1 MSAYPTIID
10 CISISTYSTLS
21 EIEIAWKKLENTGIA
36 MAFQKYEWCK
46 TWVEHMAPAV
56 GASPLIV
63 CGRDVAGEVVFIL
76 PFQKR
81 EIGKVRV
88 LEWLGQQS
96 GTACGGL
103 YTDSFCSETGQNW
116 FNKNFR
122 NVLNLLGHLEALNLR
137 HMPKTILG
145 RLNPL
150 AILHQSPSAN
160 ASFVLNLQKQ
170 YEVILQAK
178 RSSRSISKMRR
189 RDERLEQSGAL
200 TFDILSGDAADSAL
214 QLGLL
219 HKNLQLKKAGVA
231 SVFDHHDIEFYR
243 QVLRADKKLLRV
255 FRLQL
260 NGNTL
265 ATMVGATADTNFWL
279 LISALAPD
287 IDLQFSPGDY
297 LLRRTISICCAEGIS
312 IYDFSLGEQSYKQLW
327 ADERVLYFNSIRA
340 LNYRGQLFAVSNR
353 LTEAVKRFAKHNTR
367 IREFYYE
374 ARQRLRGKKN

>member
-1 MSAYPTIID
+1 
-10 CISISTYSTLS
+10 
-21 EIEIAWKKLENTGIA
+21 

-46 TWVEHMAPAV
+46 AWVKHMAPAV
-56 GASPLIV
+56 GASPLVV

-81 EIGKVRV
+81 KVGKIRV

-103 YTDSFCSETGQNW
+103 YTTAFCAELGQVW

-122 NVLNLLGHLEALNLR
+122 HVLNLLGHLEAINLR
-137 HMPKTILG
+137 HMPKTIFG

-150 AILHQSPSAN
+150 AILHQSLSAN
-160 ASFVLNLQKQ
+160 ASIVLNLQQ
-170 YEVILQAK
+170 HYEAILQAK

-189 RDERLEQSGAL
+189 RDERLEQSGTL
-200 TFDILSGDAADSAL
+200 SFEVLSGEAAESAL
-214 QLGLL
+214 QLVLL
-219 HKNLQLKKAGVA
+219 HKNLQLEKAGV
-231 SVFDHHDIEFYR
+231 SSGFDHNSVEFYQ
-243 QVLRADKKLLRV
+243 QVLRVDTKLLRV

-260 NGNTL
+260 DGNTL
-265 ATMVGATADTNFWL
+265 VTMVGATAGTNFWL
-279 LISALAPD
+279 LISALAPN

-297 LLRRTISICCAEGIS
+297 LLRRTISTCCAEGIS

-327 ADERVLYFNSIRA
+327 ADDLILHFNSIRA
-340 LNYRGQLFAVSNR
+340 LNYRGQLFALSSR
-353 LTEAVKRFAKHNTR
+353 LTEAVKRFAKNNTS

-374 ARQRLRGKKN
+374 ARQRLRGNKN